1 MSHGDPMPIR
11 TPLPLTEE
19 TIAAYLDGE
28 LDRGQRAEFEKLLAA
43 HPEWR
48 AIVAEQA
55 EVISA
60 LKPLKV
66 RAPKAQV
73 WDHYWEEI
81 DSRLERRTGQALLY
95 AGALLV
101 ALGAALTLIV
111 ATDNLVIRT
120 GEILFFLGIAL
131 LFVKVLRGRL
141 RESRRDRYERI
152 RR

>member
-1 MSHGDPMPIR
+1 MPANA
-11 TPLPLTEE
+11 PLPLTEE

-28 LDRGQRAEFEKLLAA
+28 LSKEQRAEFEKLLAA

-66 RAPKAQV
+66 RAPKAKV

-81 DSRLERRTGQALLY
+81 DSQLERGTGQALLY

-101 ALGAALTLIV
+101 AGGAALTLIL
-111 ATDNLVIRT
+111 ATNNVVIRA

-131 LFVKVLRGRL
+131 LFLKVLRGRMK
-141 RESRRDRYERI
+141 EARRDRYQRI